1 MGTRFDPVLK
11 QRRELAR
18 REARRARREA
28 RREQR
33 EQHRLDRAR
42 IPDEHF
48 SQTE

>member
-1 MGTRFDPVLK
+1 VLK

-42 IPDEHF
+42 VPDEHY
-48 SQTE
+48 TPDE